1 MDDAPRAR
9 HRAGE
14 VSRAAVA
21 GDPVRWP
28 RRRWREIR
36 DPRPRS
42 GPQRPRRRCPLP
54 QQTEARPLTSTDST
68 PTTPETERAESGAP
82 APEQLEQAVEELGGA
97 PVAADSPLFSDFDV
111 HPDIVASLADVGI
124 TRTFAI
130 QELTLPLALTGNDL
144 IGQARTG
151 TGKTLGFGVP
161 LLQRVAPPAEG
172 GDGVPQALVVVPT
185 RELCVQVARDL
196 GAAGT
201 RRGIRV
207 QAIYGG
213 RAFEP
218 QIEALQA
225 GVEVVVGTPG
235 RLLDLA
241 QRGDLILG
249 KVRVLVLDEADE
261 MLDLGFLPD
270 IERILAMVP
279 DQRQTMLFSATM
291 PGPIVT
297 LSRSFMTQPTHIRAH
312 GNDEGS
318 TVPQTTQFVYRAH
331 NLDKPELLAR
341 VLQARDRGLAMVFC
355 RTKRTAQKVA
365 DELVERG
372 FAAAAVH
379 GDLGQGAREQALRAF
394 RSGKVDV
401 LVATDVAARGIDVT
415 GVSHV
420 VNYQCP
426 EDEKTYVHRIGRT
439 GRAGSTGV
447 AVTLVDWDDIPRWQL
462 IDKALDLGFTD
473 PPETYST
480 SPWVRTDL
488 DVPEGATGR
497 LPRSQ
502 RTREGLDAETLE
514 DLGETGKRNR
524 PAGRGPGREGAPAT
538 GDTDAERPAGARK
551 SRPRRRTRGAG
562 AAAAG
567 AAAAMGSPDA
577 ATATAEAGAEAGP
590 GSAGGEG
597 PAKPRRRRR
606 RRGGAGRAGSGAADA
621 GPAGDAGSDS

>member
-1 MDDAPRAR
+1 MSLTPGSAGCVGAGTDPATTHRDWPDAATAR
-9 HRAGE
+9 TRSP
-14 VSRAAVA
+14 SR
-21 GDPVRWP
+21 P
-28 RRRWREIR
+28 
-36 DPRPRS
+36 
-42 GPQRPRRRCPLP
+42 
-54 QQTEARPLTSTDST
+54 EARALTSTENHETS
-68 PTTPETERAESGAP
+68 PTHTAGTSPTAELEHAETGAP
-82 APEQLEQAVEELGGA
+82 APEQIEQTVEELGGA
-97 PVAADSPLFSDFDV
+97 PVAPDSPLFSDFDV
-111 HPDIVASLADVGI
+111 HPDIVAALAEVGI

-130 QELTLPLALTGNDL
+130 QELTLPLALAGNDL

-161 LLQRVAPPAEG
+161 MLQRVVPPAEG

-196 GAAGT
+196 AAAGAK
-201 RRGIRV
+201 RGIRV

-218 QIEALQA
+218 QVAALQG
-225 GVEVVVGTPG
+225 GVEIVVGTPG

-241 QRGDLILG
+241 QQGHLILG
-249 KVRVLVLDEADE
+249 KVQVLVLDEADE

-279 DQRQTMLFSATM
+279 DKRQTMLFSATM

-318 TVPQTTQFVYRAH
+318 TVPQTTQFIYRAH

-341 VLQARDRGLAMVFC
+341 VLQSRDRGLVMVFC

-439 GRAGSTGV
+439 GRAGSDGV

-462 IDKALDLGFTD
+462 INKALGLGFD
-473 PPETYST
+473 EPAETYST
-480 SPWVRTDL
+480 SPWVYSDL
-488 DVPEGATGR
+488 DVPETATGR
-497 LPRSQ
+497 LPRAQ
-502 RTREGLDAETLE
+502 RTREGLDAEVLE
-514 DLGETGKRNR
+514 DVGETGRKHRTGGTG
-524 PAGRGPGREGAPAT
+524 PAREDEGAPRAT
-538 GDTDAERPAGARK
+538 K
-551 SRPRRRTRGAG
+551 SRPRRRTRSGG
-562 AAAAG
+562 AAQPGTEAPAAE
-567 AAAAMGSPDA
+567 GSAPV
-577 ATATAEAGAEAGP
+577 ATAEGD
-590 GSAGGEG
+590 GSAR
-597 PAKPRRRRR
+597 PRRRR
-606 RRGGAGRAGSGAADA
+606 RRGGANRGGGSESAA
-621 GPAGDAGSDS
+621 

>member
-1 MDDAPRAR
+1 MALE
-9 HRAGE
+9 H
-14 VSRAAVA
+14 S
-21 GDPVRWP
+21 
-28 RRRWREIR
+28 
-36 DPRPRS
+36 
-42 GPQRPRRRCPLP
+42 
-54 QQTEARPLTSTDST
+54 
-68 PTTPETERAESGAP
+68 ESGAP
-82 APEQLEQAVEELGGA
+82 DPEQLEQSVEALGGA
-97 PVAADSPLFSDFDV
+97 PVEETAPLFSDFDI
-111 HPDIVASLADVGI
+111 HPDVVAALAEVGI

-130 QELTLPLALTGNDL
+130 QELTLPLALGGHDL

-161 LLQRVAPPAEG
+161 MLERVVPPAEG

-196 GAAGT
+196 AAAGSK
-201 RRGIRV
+201 RGIRV

-213 RAFEP
+213 RAYEP
-218 QIEALQA
+218 QVQALQK
-225 GVEVVVGTPG
+225 GVEIVVGTPG

-241 QRGDLILG
+241 QQSHLILG
-249 KVRVLVLDEADE
+249 KVKVLVLDEADE

-270 IERILAMVP
+270 IERILGMVP
-279 DQRQTMLFSATM
+279 DKRQTMLFSATM

-318 TVPQTTQFVYRAH
+318 TVPQTTQYIYRAH
-331 NLDKPELLAR
+331 NLDKPELLSR
-341 VLQARDRGLAMVFC
+341 VLQARGRGLVMVFC

-365 DELVERG
+365 DELVDRG

-426 EDEKTYVHRIGRT
+426 EDEKTYLHRIGRT
-439 GRAGSTGV
+439 GRAGSEGV

-462 IDKALDLGFTD
+462 INKALDLDFAE

-480 SPWVRTDL
+480 SPWVYTDL

-497 LPRSQ
+497 LPRAQ
-502 RTREGLDAETLE
+502 RTREGLEAETLE

-524 PAGRGPGREGAPAT
+524 PTRARPEARPERARGEEDGVLSQPSGG
-538 GDTDAERPAGARK
+538 K
-551 SRPRRRTRGAG
+551 SRPRRRTRSGGSSEDGAP
-562 AAAAG
+562 
-567 AAAAMGSPDA
+567 S
-577 ATATAEAGAEAGP
+577 AEAGSVATDA
-590 GSAGGEG
+590 SSGEG
-597 PAKPRRRRR
+597 SGNGRPRRRR
-606 RRGGAGRAGSGAADA
+606 RRGGSGRGGAA
-621 GPAGDAGSDS
+621 AGDASA

>member
-1 MDDAPRAR
+1 MRPGS
-9 HRAGE
+9 AGR
-14 VSRAAVA
+14 VGA
-21 GDPVRWP
+21 GTDPATTDPGQVRSGGS
-28 RRRWREIR
+28 RRRSRS
-36 DPRPRS
+36 PSRP
-42 GPQRPRRRCPLP
+42 
-54 QQTEARPLTSTDST
+54 EARALTSIENNPT
-68 PTTPETERAESGAP
+68 PVAAEQADLEHAETGAP
-82 APEQLEQAVEELGGA
+82 DPEQIEQSVEELGGA
-97 PVAADSPLFSDFDV
+97 RVTEASPLFSHFDV
-111 HPDIVASLADVGI
+111 HPDVVAALAEAGI

-130 QELTLPLALTGNDL
+130 QELTLPLALAGHDL

-151 TGKTLGFGVP
+151 TGKPLGSGVP
-161 LLQRVAPPAEG
+161 LLQRVLPAAEG

-185 RELCVQVARDL
+185 RELCVQVARDVTTA
-196 GAAGT
+196 GAK
-201 RRGIRV
+201 RGIRV
-207 QAIYGG
+207 QSIYGG
-213 RAFEP
+213 RAYEP
-218 QIEALQA
+218 QVQALQG

-241 QRGDLILG
+241 QQGHLILG
-249 KVRVLVLDEADE
+249 KVKVLVLDEADE

-279 DQRQTMLFSATM
+279 DKRQTMLFSATM

-318 TVPQTTQFVYRAH
+318 TVPQTTQFIYRAH
-331 NLDKPELLAR
+331 NLDKPELLSR
-341 VLQARDRGLAMVFC
+341 VLQSRDRGLVMVFC
-355 RTKRTAQKVA
+355 RPKRTAQKVA
-365 DELVERG
+365 DELVDRG

-401 LVATDVAARGIDVT
+401 LVATDLAARGIDVT

-426 EDEKTYVHRIGRT
+426 EDEKTYLHRIGRT
-439 GRAGSTGV
+439 GRAGSEGV

-462 IDKALDLGFTD
+462 INKALDLDFAE

-480 SPWVRTDL
+480 SPWVYTDL
-488 DVPEGATGR
+488 DVPTTATGR

-502 RTREGLDAETLE
+502 RTREGLSAETLE

-524 PAGRGPGREGAPAT
+524 PAQSGGRDSGGRGDSRGPSGGRQR
-538 GDTDAERPAGARK
+538 ERSGRSDGGK

-562 AAAAG
+562 SASAQGESAPAGEASSTGSPGGG
-567 AAAAMGSPDA
+567 AA
-577 ATATAEAGAEAGP
+577 E
-590 GSAGGEG
+590 
-597 PAKPRRRRR
+597 PRRPR
-606 RRGGAGRAGSGAADA
+606 RRGGPTRGGGGAE
-621 GPAGDAGSDS
+621 PAA

>member
-1 MDDAPRAR
+1 MSAPELEHA
-9 HRAGE
+9 
-14 VSRAAVA
+14 
-21 GDPVRWP
+21 
-28 RRRWREIR
+28 
-36 DPRPRS
+36 
-42 GPQRPRRRCPLP
+42 
-54 QQTEARPLTSTDST
+54 
-68 PTTPETERAESGAP
+68 ETGAP
-82 APEQLEQAVEELGGA
+82 APEQLEAQIDELGGA
-97 PVAADSPLFSDFDV
+97 PVPPDAPLFSDFDV
-111 HPDIVASLADVGI
+111 HPDVVAALAENGI

-130 QELTLPLALTGNDL
+130 QELTLPLALAGNDL

-161 LLQRVAPPAEG
+161 MLQRVSPPAEG

-185 RELCVQVARDL
+185 RELCVQVSRDL
-196 GAAGT
+196 GAAGAK
-201 RRGIRV
+201 RGIRV

-218 QIEALQA
+218 QVSALQA
-225 GVEVVVGTPG
+225 GVEIVVGTPG

-241 QRGDLILG
+241 QQGHLILG
-249 KVRVLVLDEADE
+249 KVKVLVLDEADE

-279 DQRQTMLFSATM
+279 DKRQTMLFSATM

-297 LSRSFMTQPTHIRAH
+297 LSRSFMSQPTHIRAH

-318 TVPQTTQFVYRAH
+318 TVPQTTQYIYRAH
-331 NLDKPELLAR
+331 NLDKPELLSR
-341 VLQARDRGLAMVFC
+341 VLQSRDRGLVMVFC
-355 RTKRTAQKVA
+355 RTKRTAQKVS
-365 DELVERG
+365 DDLVERG

-394 RSGKVDV
+394 RAGKVDV

-462 IDKALDLGFTD
+462 INKALGLDFTD

-480 SPWVRTDL
+480 SPWVYTDL
-488 DVPEGATGR
+488 DVPTTATGR
-497 LPRSQ
+497 LPRAQ
-502 RTREGLDAETLE
+502 RTREGLGGETLE
-514 DLGETGKRNR
+514 DLGETGKRQK
-524 PAGRGPGREGAPAT
+524 AGDRDRGGDRGGRSQAGGRSGPGRETVGEDEAPSV
-538 GDTDAERPAGARK
+538 GPAK
-551 SRPRRRTRGAG
+551 SRPRRRTRGNG
-562 AAAAG
+562 EAAAG
-567 AAAAMGSPDA
+567 AAAASD
-577 ATATAEAGAEAGP
+577 GP
-590 GSAGGEG
+590 AVEGSAAGSSSEAPSGDG
-597 PAKPRRRRR
+597 TTKPRRRR
-606 RRGGAGRAGSGAADA
+606 RRGGANRGGGGSESAA
-621 GPAGDAGSDS
+621 

>member
-1 MDDAPRAR
+1 LALELIPRQPTGTGPTQRNPA
-9 HRAGE
+9 AGAGPP
-14 VSRAAVA
+14 SR
-21 GDPVRWP
+21 P
-28 RRRWREIR
+28 
-36 DPRPRS
+36 
-42 GPQRPRRRCPLP
+42 
-54 QQTEARPLTSTDST
+54 EARALTSTENT
-68 PTTPETERAESGAP
+68 PTSTDAPSEAVALEHAETGAP
-82 APEQLEQAVEELGGA
+82 APEELESQVEELGGA
-97 PVAADSPLFSDFDV
+97 PVTGDSPLFSDFDI
-111 HPDIVASLADVGI
+111 HPDIVAALADAGI

-130 QELTLPLALTGNDL
+130 QELTLPLALSGHDL

-161 LLQRVAPPAEG
+161 LLQRVVPPAEG

-185 RELCVQVARDL
+185 RELCVQVSRDL
-196 GAAGT
+196 ATAGAK
-201 RRGIRV
+201 RGIRV

-218 QIEALQA
+218 QVQALQD

-241 QRGDLILG
+241 QQGHLILG
-249 KVRVLVLDEADE
+249 KVKVLVLDEADE

-279 DQRQTMLFSATM
+279 DKRQTMLFSATM

-318 TVPQTTQFVYRAH
+318 TVPQTTQFIYRAH

-341 VLQARDRGLAMVFC
+341 VLQSRDRGLVMVFC

-365 DELVERG
+365 DELVDRG

-462 IDKALDLGFTD
+462 INKALDLDFAD

-480 SPWVRTDL
+480 SPWVYTDL
-488 DVPEGATGR
+488 DVPTTATGR

-502 RTREGLDAETLE
+502 RTREGLDAETVE

-524 PAGRGPGREGAPAT
+524 PTPAGGRDSGARGSSRGPGGGRS
-538 GDTDAERPAGARK
+538 GDRSGQGESDGGGK
-551 SRPRRRTRGAG
+551 SRPRRRTRGTGAASAEG
-562 AAAAG
+562 GAAPAAAAG
-567 AAAAMGSPDA
+567 ESRPSEGS
-577 ATATAEAGAEAGP
+577 TEGAP
-590 GSAGGEG
+590 
-597 PAKPRRRRR
+597 PRPRRRR
-606 RRGGAGRAGSGAADA
+606 RRGGANRGGGSESAA
-621 GPAGDAGSDS
+621 

>member
-1 MDDAPRAR
+1 VVP
-9 HRAGE
+9 H
-14 VSRAAVA
+14 
-21 GDPVRWP
+21 
-28 RRRWREIR
+28 
-36 DPRPRS
+36 
-42 GPQRPRRRCPLP
+42 
-54 QQTEARPLTSTDST
+54 QTEARELTSIENT
-68 PTTPETERAESGAP
+68 PINDTTPAAPELEHAETGAP
-82 APEQLEQAVEELGGA
+82 APEELEQQVEELGGA
-97 PVAADSPLFSDFDV
+97 PVAPDSPLFSDFDV
-111 HPDIVASLADVGI
+111 HPDVIAALAEVGI

-130 QELTLPLALTGNDL
+130 QELTLPLALAGHDL

-161 LLQRVAPPAEG
+161 MLQRVVPPAEG

-185 RELCVQVARDL
+185 RELCVQVSRDL
-196 GAAGT
+196 AAAGAK
-201 RRGIRV
+201 RGIRV

-218 QIEALQA
+218 QVQSLQA
-225 GVEVVVGTPG
+225 GVEIVVGTPG

-241 QRGDLILG
+241 QQGHLILG
-249 KVRVLVLDEADE
+249 KVKVLVLDEADE

-279 DQRQTMLFSATM
+279 DKRQTMLFSATM

-297 LSRSFMTQPTHIRAH
+297 LSRSFMSQPTHIRAH

-318 TVPQTTQFVYRAH
+318 TVPQTTQFIYRAH
-331 NLDKPELLAR
+331 NLDKPELLSR
-341 VLQARDRGLAMVFC
+341 VLQSRDRGLVMVFC

-365 DELVERG
+365 DDLVERG

-394 RSGKVDV
+394 RAGKVDV

-462 IDKALDLGFTD
+462 INKALDLDFAE

-480 SPWVRTDL
+480 SPWVYTDL
-488 DVPEGATGR
+488 DVPTTATGR

-502 RTREGLDAETLE
+502 RTREGLGAETLE
-514 DLGETGKRNR
+514 DLGETGKRQR
-524 PAGRGPGREGAPAT
+524 TGGGRSTGDHSGPGRDSGPGSRDGARSDDETAP
-538 GDTDAERPAGARK
+538 GPRK
-551 SRPRRRTRGAG
+551 SRPRQRTRGSGAAAEG
-562 AAAAG
+562 AAAADGG
-567 AAAAMGSPDA
+567 AAVSDGEAPAM
-577 ATATAEAGAEAGP
+577 
-590 GSAGGEG
+590 AGGESG
-597 PAKPRRRRR
+597 EGGSDRPRRRR
-606 RRGGAGRAGSGAADA
+606 RRGGRGGNGGGGSESAA
-621 GPAGDAGSDS
+621 

>member
-1 MDDAPRAR
+1 VYLRADD
-9 HRAGE
+9 
-14 VSRAAVA
+14 
-21 GDPVRWP
+21 RW
-28 RRRWREIR
+28 RRRPEGFPPGPTPRCGPVSAGRVGAGTDPATPDR
-36 DPRPRS
+36 DWCDSGAIASRSRSPSRP
-42 GPQRPRRRCPLP
+42 
-54 QQTEARPLTSTDST
+54 EARALTSTENT
-68 PTTPETERAESGAP
+68 PTTPEIEHAETGAP

-97 PVAADSPLFSDFDV
+97 PVAPDAPLFSDFDV
-111 HPDIVASLADVGI
+111 HPDVVAALAEVGI

-130 QELTLPLALTGNDL
+130 QELTLPLALAGNDL

-161 LLQRVAPPAEG
+161 LLQRVVPASEG

-196 GAAGT
+196 TTAGAK
-201 RRGIRV
+201 RGIRV

-218 QIEALQA
+218 QVAALQA

-241 QRGDLILG
+241 QQGHLILG
-249 KVRVLVLDEADE
+249 KVGVLVLDEADE

-270 IERILAMVP
+270 IERILSMVP
-279 DQRQTMLFSATM
+279 EKRQTMLFSATM

-318 TVPQTTQFVYRAH
+318 TVPQTTQFIYRAH

-341 VLQARDRGLAMVFC
+341 VLQARDRGLVMVFC

-462 IDKALDLGFTD
+462 INKALDLDFAD

-480 SPWVRTDL
+480 SPWVYTDL
-488 DVPEGATGR
+488 DVPEGASGR
-497 LPRSQ
+497 LPRAQ
-502 RTREGLDAETLE
+502 RTREGLDAEAVE
-514 DLGETGKRNR
+514 DLGETGKRTR
-524 PAGRGPGREGAPAT
+524 SGGRGPAREAGDEPA
-538 GDTDAERPAGARK
+538 AARK
-551 SRPRRRTRGAG
+551 SRPRRRTRGSGAATAG
-562 AAAAG
+562 AATDAPVESPSGEG
-567 AAAAMGSPDA
+567 AATGEAAA
-577 ATATAEAGAEAGP
+577 R
-590 GSAGGEG
+590 
-597 PAKPRRRRR
+597 KRRRR
-606 RRGGAGRAGSGAADA
+606 RRGGSGHGSAEPAA
-621 GPAGDAGSDS
+621 

>member
-1 MDDAPRAR
+1 VYLCADD
-9 HRAGE
+9 
-14 VSRAAVA
+14 
-21 GDPVRWP
+21 RW
-28 RRRWREIR
+28 RRRPEGSPPGPTPRCGPVPAGRVGAGTDPATPDR
-36 DPRPRS
+36 DGCGAARARPRS
-42 GPQRPRRRCPLP
+42 RSPSRP
-54 QQTEARPLTSTDST
+54 EARALTSTENT
-68 PTTPETERAESGAP
+68 PTTPEIEHAETGAP

-97 PVAADSPLFSDFDV
+97 PVADDAPLFSDFDV
-111 HPDIVASLADVGI
+111 HPDVIAALAEVGI

-130 QELTLPLALTGNDL
+130 QELTLPLALAGNDL

-161 LLQRVAPPAEG
+161 LLQRVVPAAEG

-196 GAAGT
+196 ATAGAK
-201 RRGIRV
+201 RGVRV

-218 QIEALQA
+218 QVQALQS

-241 QRGDLILG
+241 QQGHLILG

-279 DQRQTMLFSATM
+279 EKRQTMLFSATM

-331 NLDKPELLAR
+331 NLDKPELLSR
-341 VLQARDRGLAMVFC
+341 VLQSRDRGLVMVFC

-462 IDKALDLGFTD
+462 INKALDLEFTD

-480 SPWVRTDL
+480 SPWVYSDL

-497 LPRSQ
+497 LPRAQ

-514 DLGETGKRNR
+514 DLGETGKRTR
-524 PAGRGPGREGAPAT
+524 SGGGHGPARSDGEEPAV
-538 GDTDAERPAGARK
+538 ARK
-551 SRPRRRTRGAG
+551 SRPRRRTRSGGGAATG
-562 AAAAG
+562 AAAATDAPVEASSGEG
-567 AAAAMGSPDA
+567 AASGEAAA
-577 ATATAEAGAEAGP
+577 R
-590 GSAGGEG
+590 
-597 PAKPRRRRR
+597 KRRRR
-606 RRGGAGRAGSGAADA
+606 RRGGSGRSSAEPAA
-621 GPAGDAGSDS
+621 

>member
-1 MDDAPRAR
+1 MTLHP
-9 HRAGE
+9 E
-14 VSRAAVA
+14 LSRAVCTRR
-21 GDPVRWP
+21 PVDWP
-28 RRRWREIR
+28 RRRWIDIPE
-36 DPRPRS
+36 PT
-42 GPQRPRRRCPLP
+42 GTGERRRRRPEDGP
-54 QQTEARPLTSTDST
+54 HGDAGRSPIRPEARELTSTENT
-68 PTTPETERAESGAP
+68 PTPTAAPELDHAETGAP
-82 APEQLEQAVEELGGA
+82 APEELESQVEQLGGA
-97 PVAADSPLFSDFDV
+97 PVASDSPLFTDFDV
-111 HPDIVASLADVGI
+111 HPDIVAALAEVGI

-130 QELTLPLALTGNDL
+130 QELTLPLALAGHDL

-161 LLQRVAPPAEG
+161 MLQRVVPAAEG

-185 RELCVQVARDL
+185 RELCVQVSRDL
-196 GAAGT
+196 AAAGAK
-201 RRGIRV
+201 RGIRV

-218 QIEALQA
+218 QVQSLQS
-225 GVEVVVGTPG
+225 GVEIVVGTPG

-241 QRGDLILG
+241 QQGHLILG
-249 KVRVLVLDEADE
+249 KVKVLVLDEADE

-279 DQRQTMLFSATM
+279 DKRQTMLFSATM

-297 LSRSFMTQPTHIRAH
+297 LSRSFMSQPTHIRAH

-318 TVPQTTQFVYRAH
+318 TVPQTTQFIYRAH
-331 NLDKPELLAR
+331 NLDKPELLSR
-341 VLQARDRGLAMVFC
+341 VLQSRDRGLVMVFC

-365 DELVERG
+365 DDLVERG

-462 IDKALDLGFTD
+462 INKALDLDFAD

-480 SPWVRTDL
+480 SPWVYTDL
-488 DVPEGATGR
+488 DVPTGATGR

-502 RTREGLDAETLE
+502 RTREGLDAEVVE
-514 DLGETGKRNR
+514 DLGETGRKHR
-524 PAGRGPGREGAPAT
+524 PAGRSDQHSGPGRE
-538 GDTDAERPAGARK
+538 DAEPSAGPSK
-551 SRPRRRTRGAG
+551 SRPRRRTRGGG
-562 AAAAG
+562 A
-567 AAAAMGSPDA
+567 
-577 ATATAEAGAEAGP
+577 AEAGAAPAEADAAAVETAT
-590 GSAGGEG
+590 SDGGEDS
-597 PAKPRRRRR
+597 APRRRRR
-606 RRGGAGRAGSGAADA
+606 RRGGAKRSGGGSESAA
-621 GPAGDAGSDS
+621 

>member
-1 MDDAPRAR
+1 MSLTPGSAGCVGAGTDPATTHRDRSAAATARAR
-9 HRAGE
+9 SP
-14 VSRAAVA
+14 SR
-21 GDPVRWP
+21 P
-28 RRRWREIR
+28 
-36 DPRPRS
+36 
-42 GPQRPRRRCPLP
+42 
-54 QQTEARPLTSTDST
+54 EARALTSTENT
-68 PTTPETERAESGAP
+68 NPTAALEHAETGAP
-82 APEQLEQAVEELGGA
+82 APEQIEQTVEELGGA
-97 PVAADSPLFSDFDV
+97 PVAPDSPLFSDFDV
-111 HPDIVASLADVGI
+111 HPDIVAALADVGI

-130 QELTLPLALTGNDL
+130 QELTLPLALGGNDL

-161 LLQRVAPPAEG
+161 MLQRVVPPAEG

-196 GAAGT
+196 AAAGA
-201 RRGIRV
+201 RRGVRV

-218 QIEALQA
+218 QVAALQN
-225 GVEVVVGTPG
+225 GVEIVVGTPG

-241 QRGDLILG
+241 QQGHLILG
-249 KVRVLVLDEADE
+249 KVKVLVLDEADE

-279 DQRQTMLFSATM
+279 DKRQTMLFSATM

-318 TVPQTTQFVYRAH
+318 TVPQTTQFIYRAH
-331 NLDKPELLAR
+331 NLDKPELLSR
-341 VLQARDRGLAMVFC
+341 VLQSRDRGLVMVFC

-365 DELVERG
+365 DELVDRG

-462 IDKALDLGFTD
+462 INKALDLDFAD

-480 SPWVRTDL
+480 SPWVYTDL
-488 DVPEGATGR
+488 DVPTTATGR

-524 PAGRGPGREGAPAT
+524 PAQSGGRDSGGRGDSRGPSGGRSGERAGEAEG
-538 GDTDAERPAGARK
+538 GGK
-551 SRPRRRTRGAG
+551 SRPRRRTRGTGAASAQGESAPAAGETSSAG
-562 AAAAG
+562 APEGG
-567 AAAAMGSPDA
+567 AP
-577 ATATAEAGAEAGP
+577 
-590 GSAGGEG
+590 
-597 PAKPRRRRR
+597 KPRRRR
-606 RRGGAGRAGSGAADA
+606 RRGGANRGGGSESAA
-621 GPAGDAGSDS
+621 

>member
-1 MDDAPRAR
+1 
-9 HRAGE
+9 
-14 VSRAAVA
+14 
-21 GDPVRWP
+21 
-28 RRRWREIR
+28 
-36 DPRPRS
+36 
-42 GPQRPRRRCPLP
+42 
-54 QQTEARPLTSTDST
+54 
-68 PTTPETERAESGAP
+68 
-82 APEQLEQAVEELGGA
+82 
-97 PVAADSPLFSDFDV
+97 
-111 HPDIVASLADVGI
+111 
-124 TRTFAI
+124 
-130 QELTLPLALTGNDL
+130 
-144 IGQARTG
+144 
-151 TGKTLGFGVP
+151 
-161 LLQRVAPPAEG
+161 
-172 GDGVPQALVVVPT
+172 
-185 RELCVQVARDL
+185 
-196 GAAGT
+196 
-201 RRGIRV
+201 
-207 QAIYGG
+207 
-213 RAFEP
+213 
-218 QIEALQA
+218 
-225 GVEVVVGTPG
+225 
-235 RLLDLA
+235 
-241 QRGDLILG
+241 
-249 KVRVLVLDEADE
+249 

-279 DQRQTMLFSATM
+279 EKRQTMLFSATM

-341 VLQARDRGLAMVFC
+341 VLQSRDRGLVMVFC

-365 DELVERG
+365 DDLVERG

-462 IDKALDLGFTD
+462 INKALDLEFTD

-480 SPWVRTDL
+480 SPWVYSDL
-488 DVPEGATGR
+488 DVPEGASGR

-514 DLGETGKRNR
+514 DLGETGKRTR
-524 PAGRGPGREGAPAT
+524 SGSGQGPAR
-538 GDTDAERPAGARK
+538 DDAEKPAGARK
-551 SRPRRRTRGAG
+551 SRPRRRTRGGG

-567 AAAAMGSPDA
+567 AAAALDA
-577 ATATAEAGAEAGP
+577 PAEASSGEAAA
-590 GSAGGEG
+590 SGE
-597 PAKPRRRRR
+597 AARKRRRR
-606 RRGGAGRAGSGAADA
+606 RRGGAGRGSAEPAA
-621 GPAGDAGSDS
+621 